1 MERTQTY
8 ISCAATFEFYEVAH
22 YVDNVG
28 GVKDALY
35 GCSVYSSHFDCK
47 YTKKRNKITKETLP
61 GFLCYLH
68 IVLNVSGLL
77 SKKV

>member
-1 MERTQTY
+1 MKRTQAY
-8 ISCAATFEFYEVAH
+8 ISCATTLELDKIAH
-22 YVDNVG
+22 YVDYIG
-28 GVKDALY
+28 CVKDALDC
-35 GCSVYSSHFDCK
+35 GSVDSSHIVCK
-47 YTKKRNKITKETLP
+47 DTKKHNKITKETLP